1 MHKAFKS
8 LFLMFNQ
15 IIVTLSINWS
25 NLLLKKLIKIVK
37 PGLCAK
43 YQTAD
48 NMWRASSG

>member
-1 MHKAFKS
+1 MNKAFKS